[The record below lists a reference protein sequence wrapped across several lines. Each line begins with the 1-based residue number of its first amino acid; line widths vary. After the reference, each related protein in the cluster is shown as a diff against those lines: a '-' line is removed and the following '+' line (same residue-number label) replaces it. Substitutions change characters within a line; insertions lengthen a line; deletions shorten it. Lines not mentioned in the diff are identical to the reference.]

1 MTDFTVRCFFS
12 TVFKNTLKVKEVE
25 SIMASFELPKI
36 TLKDLEETEEEM
48 EVIKSDI
55 DLEEDAFSY
64 DGYER
69 LHDEA
74 MDKISVNILY
84 SENEGDENYFSELSN
99 NSTLKGL
106 LKKQENNDKKKI
118 KISLSQEQIKPT
130 NSKYL
135 NLLSVPVNVKKHRS
149 ASFAVGDRQTV
160 GLFSS
165 PAIQNSKLIP
175 GSNPITSLE
184 MSEIDVMNDKILIP
198 NDSKLSSKQMITL
211 TPAVDEIVYDVPR
224 TNNSLSSQLFM
235 KVNNNIKTTS
245 LASNSPRLSMETVSS
260 YNINL
265 KFPNTF
271 YCKMCSNI
279 LNDPRVL
286 NCLHSFCFKCLANF
300 DASMSFQS
308 NPYWTK
314 AGDITDADWNG

>member
-1 MTDFTVRCFFS
+1 
-12 TVFKNTLKVKEVE
+12 
-25 SIMASFELPKI
+25 MANFELPKI
-36 TLKDLEETEEEM
+36 ILKNLNESEEEM
-48 EVIKSDI
+48 EMIKSNI
-55 DLEEDAFSY
+55 EQEKNAFGY

-99 NSTLKGL
+99 NSTLKSL
-106 LKKQENNDKKKI
+106 LKKHENNDMKKI

-130 NSKYL
+130 NSKQL
-135 NLLSVPVNVKKHRS
+135 KFLSVPVNVKKHRS
-149 ASFAVGDRQTV
+149 ASFAIGDRQSV

-165 PAIQNSKLIP
+165 PAIQSGNVDP

-184 MSEIDVMNDKILIP
+184 MNEIDVMNDKILIS
-198 NDSKLSSKQMITL
+198 NDSKLSYKQMITL
-211 TPAVDEIVYDVPR
+211 TPVVDEIVYDVPR
-224 TNNSLSSQLFM
+224 TNSSLSTQLFM
-235 KVNNNIKTTS
+235 KVGNSIKTTS
-245 LASNSPRLSMETVSS
+245 VASNSPRLSMETVTS

-286 NCLHSFCFKCLANF
+286 NCLHSFCLKCLVNF
-300 DASMSFQS
+300 DASLCFQS

-314 AGDITDADWNG
+314 SGDNGNVDWNGKSIKVNSILFVA

>member
-1 MTDFTVRCFFS
+1 
-12 TVFKNTLKVKEVE
+12 
-25 SIMASFELPKI
+25 MATFELPKI
-36 TLKDLEETEEEM
+36 ILKNLEESEEEM
-48 EVIKSDI
+48 EMIKSDI
-55 DLEEDAFSY
+55 ELEEENAFSY

-84 SENEGDENYFSELSN
+84 SENEGDENYFSELSTN
-99 NSTLKGL
+99 TTLKGL
-106 LKKQENNDKKKI
+106 LKKQENNEKKKI
-118 KISLSQEQIKPT
+118 KISLSQEQIKPI

-135 NLLSVPVNVKKHRS
+135 SNLLSVPVSGKKHRS
-149 ASFAVGDRQTV
+149 ASFAVGDRQSV

-165 PAIQNSKLIP
+165 PAIQSGKLVP
-175 GSNPITSLE
+175 GSNPISSLE
-184 MSEIDVMNDKILIP
+184 ISEMDVMNDKILIA

-224 TNNSLSSQLFM
+224 TNSSQPTQLFM
-235 KVNNNIKTTS
+235 KVGNNIKTNSQT
-245 LASNSPRLSMETVSS
+245 SNSPRLSMETVSS
-260 YNINL
+260 YNIHL
-265 KFPNTF
+265 KFPHTF

-300 DASMSFQS
+300 DASLSFQS

-314 AGDITDADWNG
+314 AGDITNADWNGKFVFKLMLTSYDA

>member
-1 MTDFTVRCFFS
+1 
-12 TVFKNTLKVKEVE
+12 
-25 SIMASFELPKI
+25 MASFELPKI

-55 DLEEDAFSY
+55 EEDAFSY

-106 LKKQENNDKKKI
+106 LKKQDNNDKKKI

-135 NLLSVPVNVKKHRS
+135 NLLSVPVSVKKHRS

-160 GLFSS
+160 GLISS
-165 PAIQNSKLIP
+165 PAIQSSKLIP

-184 MSEIDVMNDKILIP
+184 MSDIDVMNDKILIA

-224 TNNSLSSQLFM
+224 TNSSQPSQLFM
-235 KVNNNIKTTS
+235 KVSNNIKTT
-245 LASNSPRLSMETVSS
+245 SNSPRLSMETVSS

-308 NPYWTK
+308 NPYWTHK
-314 AGDITDADWNG
+314 AGDITDADWNGKYLKVNLN

>member
-1 MTDFTVRCFFS
+1 
-12 TVFKNTLKVKEVE
+12 
-25 SIMASFELPKI
+25 MASFELPKI

-55 DLEEDAFSY
+55 EQEENAFSY

-84 SENEGDENYFSELSN
+84 SENEGDENYFSELPD
-99 NSTLKGL
+99 NSALKGL
-106 LKKQENNDKKKI
+106 LKKQNNKEKKKI

-130 NSKYL
+130 NSKHL
-135 NLLSVPVNVKKHRS
+135 NFLSAPINVKKHRS
-149 ASFAVGDRQTV
+149 ASFAVGDRQSV

-165 PAIQNSKLIP
+165 SVIQSGKFIP
-175 GSNPITSLE
+175 GINPITSLE
-184 MSEIDVMNDKILIP
+184 ISELDVMNDKILIP
-198 NDSKLSSKQMITL
+198 NDSNFSSEQMITL

-224 TNNSLSSQLFM
+224 TSSSLPTQLFM
-235 KVNNNIKTTS
+235 KVGNNNKTTS
-245 LASNSPRLSMETVSS
+245 LVSNSPRHSKETFYS

-300 DASMSFQS
+300 DASLSFQS

-314 AGDITDADWNG
+314 AGDINDADWNSKYIEVNSVILNA

>member
-1 MTDFTVRCFFS
+1 
-12 TVFKNTLKVKEVE
+12 
-25 SIMASFELPKI
+25 MASFELPKI
-36 TLKDLEETEEEM
+36 TLKNLEESEEEM
-48 EVIKSDI
+48 EMVKSDI
-55 DLEEDAFSY
+55 ELEEENAFSY

-84 SENEGDENYFSELSN
+84 SENEGDENYFSELSTT

-106 LKKQENNDKKKI
+106 LKKQENNEKKKI
-118 KISLSQEQIKPT
+118 KISLSQEQIKST
-130 NSKYL
+130 NTKYL
-135 NLLSVPVNVKKHRS
+135 SNILSVPVSVKKHRS
-149 ASFAVGDRQTV
+149 ASFAVGDRQSV

-165 PAIQNSKLIP
+165 PAIQSGKLVP
-175 GSNPITSLE
+175 GSNPISSLQISE
-184 MSEIDVMNDKILIP
+184 MEDVMNDKILIA

-224 TNNSLSSQLFM
+224 TNSSQPTQLFM
-235 KVNNNIKTTS
+235 KVGNNIKTTS
-245 LASNSPRLSMETVSS
+245 QTFNSPRLSMETVSS
-260 YNINL
+260 YNIQL

-300 DASMSFQS
+300 DASLSFQS

-314 AGDITDADWNG
+314 AGGDITNADWNGKLYSS